1 MQDGFITSEK
11 ASPIER
17 ALCRQAARVRVRGIS
32 RALRYG
38 DGRINDGMADAR
50 RFWLL
55 EGEERLNKRT
65 CIPAATM
72 SSSIMLREARCIV
85 TSQVVGSSSAVSR
98 RGRNEIDVAS
108 EDPFLRD
115 LPIRVEGHLKLWK
128 LGFPLDL
135 ENQMH
140 LEKCHP
146 VLEF

>member
-72 SSSIMLREARCIV
+72 SSSIMLREAGCIV

-98 RGRNEIDVAS
+98 QGRNEIDVAS
-108 EDPFLRD
+108 EDAIL
-115 LPIRVEGHLKLWK
+115 EGSPHSCR
-128 LGFPLDL
+128 GSSEVMEVGVPA
-135 ENQMH
+135 
-140 LEKCHP
+140 
-146 VLEF
+146 